1 LEQVLTETE
10 RKIIKGTTKKVILEE
25 ITKWKESEVC
35 TACQGAGCS
44 SCDEGFEKSK
54 KPHPASLRAQE
65 ILDFRA
71 AKKEIE
77 IYDKLLAAGRF
88 HASFV
93 VIGTRSSRMAGSD
106 QLNPQGIKRS
116 PVVRSAF
123 PMADN
128 GYVLCGGDFDGY
140 EVTIMDVAW
149 PDERLHSE
157 LLGGKKI
164 HALFGE
170 CLFPDLSYDDILATK
185 GLPGDQDK
193 YDQSKRSVF
202 GLGYGGDFNTLHNR
216 IGIPLDQAQEGFD
229 EWVRRY
235 TGWAKA
241 RQEIFDQFC
250 SMRQPGG
257 LGTKV
262 EWHEPSDYIESLFG
276 FKRYFT
282 LENNICRALFN
293 LAEKP
298 PKGWND
304 LKFKVVRRD
313 RVQTVTGATRSALFA
328 CAFALQASNMRAAGN
343 HVIQSTGAEGTKGV
357 QAAIWE
363 IQPVGIHVW
372 IVQPFNV
379 HDEVLT
385 PTKPGYE
392 EQVKTKVNGYIER
405 KLKPTIPLIRM
416 DWKVGL
422 KSWADK

>member
-1 LEQVLTETE
+1 
-10 RKIIKGTTKKVILEE
+10 
-25 ITKWKESEVC
+25 
-35 TACQGAGCS
+35 
-44 SCDEGFEKSK
+44 
-54 KPHPASLRAQE
+54 
-65 ILDFRA
+65 
-71 AKKEIE
+71 
-77 IYDKLLAAGRF
+77 
-88 HASFV
+88 
-93 VIGTRSSRMAGSD
+93 
-106 QLNPQGIKRS
+106 
-116 PVVRSAF
+116 
-123 PMADN
+123 
-128 GYVLCGGDFDGY
+128 
-140 EVTIMDVAW
+140 
-149 PDERLHSE
+149 
-157 LLGGKKI
+157 
-164 HALFGE
+164 
-170 CLFPDLSYDDILATK
+170 
-185 GLPGDQDK
+185 
-193 YDQSKRSVF
+193 
-202 GLGYGGDFNTLHNR
+202 
-216 IGIPLDQAQEGFD
+216 
-229 EWVRRY
+229 
-235 TGWAKA
+235 
-241 RQEIFDQFC
+241 
-250 SMRQPGG
+250 MRQPGG